1 MTSAP
6 LTSPCRPVR
15 APTSPL
21 CATASPPRKKAPERG
36 GVDTAIVP
44 ADLRQADR
52 KLLIMDVDSTLIQQE
67 VIELLAAYAGK
78 RDEVA
83 AVTEAAMR
91 GELDFAQSLHARVAV
106 LAGLP
111 AAVVDS
117 VRAEVKLSEGAAE
130 LVAAFKAAG
139 HVVAVVSGGFN
150 QILRPI
156 AEDLGLD
163 YWIANELEIVDGALT
178 GKVLGD
184 VIDRAAKEKYLRE
197 WAAAEGIAMEH
208 TIAVG
213 DGANDLD
220 MLGAA
225 GIGVAFNAK
234 PAVRAV
240 ADAADQHAAPGRR
253 AAHRRSLSRH
263 PPRTQPAGR
272 SAGRRRVLACGEYR
286 SPGIPDQD
294 GARPFRVLLP
304 QDAAAEAF
312 CVHGRPVPVRD
323 SERHVPPRPLP
334 GARGA
339 SHATASSKPRGTA
352 SPDWRTLMLGSTVAS
367 RWSP

>member
-1 MTSAP
+1 MSSNLTAVSYGVNLSLSELENLRTVLSGSGASFTSESRSGDERFGVYTIGLAVDGATVADLPGLRRRVADAAAP
-6 LTSPCRPVR
+6 
-15 APTSPL
+15 
-21 CATASPPRKKAPERG
+21 G
-36 GVDTAIVP
+36 MDTAIV
-44 ADLRQADR
+44 ADALREASR

-67 VIELLAAYAGK
+67 VIELLAAHAGK
-78 RDEVA
+78 REEVA

-111 AAVVDS
+111 AAVVDA
-117 VRAEVKLSEGAAE
+117 VRAEVRLSEGAAE

-139 HVVAVVSGGFN
+139 HAVAVVSGGFN

-156 AEDLGLD
+156 AEELGLD
-163 YWIANELEIVDGALT
+163 YWIANELEIVDGFLT

-197 WAAAEGIAMEH
+197 WAAAEGIDMEH

-240 ADAADQHAAPGRR
+240 ADAAINMPYLDAV
-253 AAHRRSLSRH
+253 RH
-263 PPRTQPAGR
+263 IAG
-272 SAGRRRVLACGEYR
+272 V
-286 SPGIPDQD
+286 
-294 GARPFRVLLP
+294 
-304 QDAAAEAF
+304 
-312 CVHGRPVPVRD
+312 
-323 SERHVPPRPLP
+323 
-334 GARGA
+334 
-339 SHATASSKPRGTA
+339 
-352 SPDWRTLMLGSTVAS
+352 
-367 RWSP
+367 

>member
-1 MTSAP
+1 MTSNLAAVSYGVNLSP
-6 LTSPCRPVR
+6 ESLDSVRKVLADAGAEVSSESQSGDDRYGVHTAGLAVDAGTSNHLAAIRQRVSE
-15 APTSPL
+15 A
-21 CATASPPRKKAPERG
+21 ASA

-44 ADLRQADR
+44 EALRQAPR

-117 VRAEVKLSEGAAE
+117 VREEVRLSLGAAE

-178 GKVLGD
+178 GKVLGA

-197 WAAAEGIAMEH
+197 WAAAEGISLEH

-240 ADAADQHAAPGRR
+240 ADAAINMPYLDAV
-253 AAHRRSLSRH
+253 RH
-263 PPRTQPAGR
+263 IAN
-272 SAGRRRVLACGEYR
+272 V
-286 SPGIPDQD
+286 
-294 GARPFRVLLP
+294 
-304 QDAAAEAF
+304 
-312 CVHGRPVPVRD
+312 
-323 SERHVPPRPLP
+323 
-334 GARGA
+334 
-339 SHATASSKPRGTA
+339 
-352 SPDWRTLMLGSTVAS
+352 
-367 RWSP
+367 

>member
-1 MTSAP
+1 MTPNVTAVSYGP
-6 LTSPCRPVR
+6 KL
-15 APTSPL
+15 
-21 CATASPPRKKAPERG
+21 TASELDQLRTVLAGSGATFQSETRG
-36 GVDTAIVP
+36 GDSRFEVHTAELAVADGTDSGIAALRHAVAEAAQDGLDTAIVP
-44 ADLRQADR
+44 SGLRAAQR
-52 KLLIMDVDSTLIQQE
+52 KFLIMDVDSTLIQQE

-78 RDEVA
+78 REEVA

-111 AAVVDS
+111 AAVVES

-178 GKVLGD
+178 GKVLGA

-197 WAAAEGIAMEH
+197 WSAAEGIAMEH

-240 ADAADQHAAPGRR
+240 ADSAVNMPYLDAV
-253 AAHRRSLSRH
+253 RH
-263 PPRTQPAGR
+263 IAG
-272 SAGRRRVLACGEYR
+272 V
-286 SPGIPDQD
+286 
-294 GARPFRVLLP
+294 
-304 QDAAAEAF
+304 
-312 CVHGRPVPVRD
+312 
-323 SERHVPPRPLP
+323 
-334 GARGA
+334 
-339 SHATASSKPRGTA
+339 
-352 SPDWRTLMLGSTVAS
+352 
-367 RWSP
+367 

>member
-1 MTSAP
+1 MTSNLAAVSYGVN
-6 LTSPCRPVR
+6 LSPESLDGVR
-15 APTSPL
+15 KVLADAGAEVSAESQTGDERFAVHTADVDVRLDSPDAL
-21 CATASPPRKKAPERG
+21 SDLRRRVAGSAVTG
-36 GVDTAIVP
+36 TDTALVP
-44 ADLRQADR
+44 TGLRQAGR

-78 RDEVA
+78 REEVA

-117 VRAEVKLSEGAAE
+117 VREEVRLSLGAAE
-130 LVAAFKAAG
+130 LVAAFKKAG

-150 QILRPI
+150 QILGPI
-156 AEDLGLD
+156 AEELGLD
-163 YWIANELEIVDGALT
+163 FWIANELEIVDGALT
-178 GKVLGD
+178 GKVLGA
-184 VIDRAAKEKYLRE
+184 VIDRAAKEKYLRQ
-197 WAAAEGIAMEH
+197 WAAAEGIDLEH

-240 ADAADQHAAPGRR
+240 ADAAINMPFLDAV
-253 AAHRRSLSRH
+253 RH
-263 PPRTQPAGR
+263 IAN
-272 SAGRRRVLACGEYR
+272 V
-286 SPGIPDQD
+286 
-294 GARPFRVLLP
+294 
-304 QDAAAEAF
+304 
-312 CVHGRPVPVRD
+312 
-323 SERHVPPRPLP
+323 
-334 GARGA
+334 
-339 SHATASSKPRGTA
+339 
-352 SPDWRTLMLGSTVAS
+352 
-367 RWSP
+367 

>member
-1 MTSAP
+1 MTSNLAAVSYGVN
-6 LTSPCRPVR
+6 LSPESLEGVR
-15 APTSPL
+15 KVLADAGAEVSGESQSGDDRFSVYTADLQVQLGSPADL
-21 CATASPPRKKAPERG
+21 SALRRRVAEAAAAG
-36 GVDTAIVP
+36 ADTALVP
-44 ADLRQADR
+44 TDLRQAER

-78 RDEVA
+78 REEVA

-111 AAVVDS
+111 ADVVNS
-117 VRAEVKLSEGAAE
+117 VREEVRLSLGAAE

-150 QILRPI
+150 QILGPI
-156 AEDLGLD
+156 AEQLGLD

-184 VIDRAAKEKYLRE
+184 VIDRAAKEKYLRQ
-197 WAAAEGIAMEH
+197 WSAAEGIDLAH

-240 ADAADQHAAPGRR
+240 ADAAIN
-253 AAHRRSLSRH
+253 
-263 PPRTQPAGR
+263 
-272 SAGRRRVLACGEYR
+272 
-286 SPGIPDQD
+286 IPY
-294 GARPFRVLLP
+294 L
-304 QDAAAEAF
+304 DA
-312 CVHGRPVPVRD
+312 VRNIAN
-323 SERHVPPRPLP
+323 V
-334 GARGA
+334 
-339 SHATASSKPRGTA
+339 
-352 SPDWRTLMLGSTVAS
+352 
-367 RWSP
+367 

>member
-1 MTSAP
+1 MTSNVTAVSYGLKLIP
-6 LTSPCRPVR
+6 AELDQLRSFLSGHGAAVQSETRSSDGRFDVHTADLALPDASGAGLTALRHAVAQHPQD
-15 APTSPL
+15 
-21 CATASPPRKKAPERG
+21 

-44 ADLRQADR
+44 AGLRSAAR
-52 KLLIMDVDSTLIQQE
+52 KFLIMDVDSTLIQQE

-78 RDEVA
+78 REEVA

-111 AAVVDS
+111 ADVVDS
-117 VRAEVKLSEGAAE
+117 VQAEVKLSEGAAE

-150 QILRPI
+150 QILKPI
-156 AEDLGLD
+156 AESLGLH

-178 GKVLGD
+178 GKVLGA
-184 VIDRAAKEKYLRE
+184 VVDRAAKEKYLRE
-197 WAAAEGIAMEH
+197 WAAAEGIPLEH

-220 MLGAA
+220 MLSAA

-240 ADAADQHAAPGRR
+240 ADSAINMPYLDAV
-253 AAHRRSLSRH
+253 RH
-263 PPRTQPAGR
+263 IAG
-272 SAGRRRVLACGEYR
+272 V
-286 SPGIPDQD
+286 
-294 GARPFRVLLP
+294 
-304 QDAAAEAF
+304 
-312 CVHGRPVPVRD
+312 
-323 SERHVPPRPLP
+323 
-334 GARGA
+334 
-339 SHATASSKPRGTA
+339 
-352 SPDWRTLMLGSTVAS
+352 
-367 RWSP
+367 

>member
-1 MTSAP
+1 MTSNVTAVSYGLNVSP
-6 LTSPCRPVR
+6 TGLDQLRSILAAQGAAVLSETSSGDGRYQVHVAELELPD
-15 APTSPL
+15 
-21 CATASPPRKKAPERG
+21 ATAAGLAALRHAVAESPVTG
-36 GVDTAIVP
+36 LDTALVP
-44 ADLRQADR
+44 AGLRLAER

-78 RDEVA
+78 REEVA

-117 VRAEVKLSEGAAE
+117 VRNEVKLSLGAAE

-150 QILRPI
+150 QILEPI
-156 AEDLGLD
+156 AAELGLD
-163 YWIANELEIVDGALT
+163 YWQANELEIVDGELT
-178 GKVLGD
+178 GKVLGA
-184 VIDRAAKEKYLRE
+184 VVDRAAKEKFLRE
-197 WAAAEGIAMEH
+197 WSAAEGIALEH
-208 TIAVG
+208 TVAVG

-240 ADAADQHAAPGRR
+240 ADAAVNMPY
-253 AAHRRSLSRH
+253 L
-263 PPRTQPAGR
+263 
-272 SAGRRRVLACGEYR
+272 
-286 SPGIPDQD
+286 
-294 GARPFRVLLP
+294 
-304 QDAAAEAF
+304 DA
-312 CVHGRPVPVRD
+312 V
-323 SERHVPPRPLP
+323 RHVA
-334 GARGA
+334 G
-339 SHATASSKPRGTA
+339 
-352 SPDWRTLMLGSTVAS
+352 V
-367 RWSP
+367 

>member
-1 MTSAP
+1 MSSNVTAVSYGLKLSLPDIQRLRSLLTSAG
-6 LTSPCRPVR
+6 LSVGAETR
-15 APTSPL
+15 AGNARFEVYAADCGLDGSVNGSQDGSLEAGIPDAGNADAAI
-21 CATASPPRKKAPERG
+21 ATDRLAGPRRTLAASG
-36 GVDTAIVP
+36 IDGVDTALVP
-44 ADLRQADR
+44 AALRNAPR
-52 KLLIMDVDSTLIQQE
+52 KFLIMDVDSTLIQQE

-78 RDEVA
+78 REEVT

-111 AAVVDS
+111 ADVVES
-117 VRAEVKLSEGAAE
+117 VRAEVRLTEGAAE
-130 LVAAFKAAG
+130 LVAAFRAAG
-139 HVVAVVSGGFN
+139 HAVAVVSGGFN

-197 WAAAEGIAMEH
+197 WAAAEGIPMEH

-225 GIGVAFNAK
+225 GIGIAFNAK
-234 PAVRAV
+234 PAVRAA
-240 ADAADQHAAPGRR
+240 ADAAI
-253 AAHRRSLSRH
+253 SLPYLDAVRYI
-263 PPRTQPAGR
+263 AG
-272 SAGRRRVLACGEYR
+272 V
-286 SPGIPDQD
+286 
-294 GARPFRVLLP
+294 
-304 QDAAAEAF
+304 
-312 CVHGRPVPVRD
+312 
-323 SERHVPPRPLP
+323 
-334 GARGA
+334 
-339 SHATASSKPRGTA
+339 
-352 SPDWRTLMLGSTVAS
+352 
-367 RWSP
+367 

>member
-1 MTSAP
+1 MACAAALQLWQTATAIQPPTTDNETNSGSASALTKITGMTSNVTAVSYG
-6 LTSPCRPVR
+6 LKLSSDSLEQLRSALVE
-15 APTSPL
+15 SG
-21 CATASPPRKKAPERG
+21 ATLAGESTAGDGRYQVHTIDFLVERG
-36 GVDTAIVP
+36 MASDIADLRGSIAGSSAPGMDTAIVP
-44 ADLRQADR
+44 ASLRDAPR
-52 KLLIMDVDSTLIQQE
+52 KFLIMDVDSTLIQQE

-78 RDEVA
+78 REEVA

-139 HVVAVVSGGFN
+139 HSVAVVSGGFN
-150 QILRPI
+150 QILQPI
-156 AEDLGLD
+156 AEELGLD
-163 YWIANELEIVDGALT
+163 HWIANELEIVDGALT
-178 GKVLGD
+178 GKVLGA

-197 WAAAEGIAMEH
+197 WAAADGVAMEN

-240 ADAADQHAAPGRR
+240 ADSAINMPYLDAVRHIAA
-253 AAHRRSLSRH
+253 
-263 PPRTQPAGR
+263 
-272 SAGRRRVLACGEYR
+272 V
-286 SPGIPDQD
+286 
-294 GARPFRVLLP
+294 
-304 QDAAAEAF
+304 
-312 CVHGRPVPVRD
+312 
-323 SERHVPPRPLP
+323 
-334 GARGA
+334 
-339 SHATASSKPRGTA
+339 
-352 SPDWRTLMLGSTVAS
+352 
-367 RWSP
+367 

>member
-1 MTSAP
+1 MTSNVTAVSYGLKMTP
-6 LTSPCRPVR
+6 PELARLRSVLAAGGAGLQSVTR
-15 APTSPL
+15 AGDDRYSVQVAEL
-21 CATASPPRKKAPERG
+21 EVADSTASGLAALRRAVAGAGFEG
-36 GVDTAIVP
+36 FDTALVP
-44 ADLRQADR
+44 AGLRSAPQ

-78 RDEVA
+78 REEVA

-111 AAVVDS
+111 ADVVHS
-117 VRAEVKLSEGAAE
+117 VRDEVKLSLGAAD

-150 QILRPI
+150 QILEPI
-156 AEDLGLD
+156 AADLGLD
-163 YWIANELEIVDGALT
+163 YWQANELEIVDGALT
-178 GKVLGD
+178 GKVLGA
-184 VIDRAAKEKYLRE
+184 VVDRAAKEKYLRE
-197 WAAAEGIAMEH
+197 WAAAKGIPLEH

-240 ADAADQHAAPGRR
+240 ADAALNIPYLDAVRYI
-253 AAHRRSLSRH
+253 
-263 PPRTQPAGR
+263 AG
-272 SAGRRRVLACGEYR
+272 V
-286 SPGIPDQD
+286 
-294 GARPFRVLLP
+294 
-304 QDAAAEAF
+304 
-312 CVHGRPVPVRD
+312 
-323 SERHVPPRPLP
+323 
-334 GARGA
+334 
-339 SHATASSKPRGTA
+339 
-352 SPDWRTLMLGSTVAS
+352 
-367 RWSP
+367 

>member
-1 MTSAP
+1 MSSNVTAVSYGVNLSPVELENLRKVLSSAGAS
-6 LTSPCRPVR
+6 LTSEARSGDDRFSVYTVGL
-15 APTSPL
+15 AVENGLSDDLTPL
-21 CATASPPRKKAPERG
+21 RRLLADAAG
-36 GVDTAIVP
+36 AGMDTALVP
-44 ADLRQADR
+44 ESLRQAPR

-78 RDEVA
+78 REEVA

-111 AAVVDS
+111 ADVVDS
-117 VRAEVKLSEGAAE
+117 VRAEVRLSEGAAE

-139 HVVAVVSGGFN
+139 HAVAVVSGGFN

-156 AEDLGLD
+156 AEELGLD

-178 GKVLGD
+178 GRVLGE
-184 VIDRAAKEKYLRE
+184 VIDRAAKEKYLRQ
-197 WAAAEGIAMEH
+197 WSAAEGIGLEH

-240 ADAADQHAAPGRR
+240 ADAAINMPYLDAV
-253 AAHRRSLSRH
+253 RH
-263 PPRTQPAGR
+263 IAG
-272 SAGRRRVLACGEYR
+272 V
-286 SPGIPDQD
+286 
-294 GARPFRVLLP
+294 
-304 QDAAAEAF
+304 
-312 CVHGRPVPVRD
+312 
-323 SERHVPPRPLP
+323 
-334 GARGA
+334 
-339 SHATASSKPRGTA
+339 
-352 SPDWRTLMLGSTVAS
+352 
-367 RWSP
+367 

>member
-1 MTSAP
+1 MNSGRTPPLAKIAAMTPNVTAVSYGP
-6 LTSPCRPVR
+6 KL
-15 APTSPL
+15 
-21 CATASPPRKKAPERG
+21 TASELDQLRSVLAGSGATFQSESRAG
-36 GVDTAIVP
+36 DSRFEVHTAELVVADSTESGIAALRHAVAEAAQAGLDTAIVP
-44 ADLRQADR
+44 AGLRAAQR
-52 KLLIMDVDSTLIQQE
+52 KFLIMDVDSTLIQQE

-78 RDEVA
+78 REEVA

-156 AEDLGLD
+156 AQDLGLD

-178 GKVLGD
+178 GKVLGA

-240 ADAADQHAAPGRR
+240 ADSAVNMPYLDAV
-253 AAHRRSLSRH
+253 RH
-263 PPRTQPAGR
+263 IAG
-272 SAGRRRVLACGEYR
+272 V
-286 SPGIPDQD
+286 
-294 GARPFRVLLP
+294 
-304 QDAAAEAF
+304 
-312 CVHGRPVPVRD
+312 
-323 SERHVPPRPLP
+323 
-334 GARGA
+334 
-339 SHATASSKPRGTA
+339 
-352 SPDWRTLMLGSTVAS
+352 
-367 RWSP
+367 

>member
-1 MTSAP
+1 MSPNVTAVSYGPKLSPSEIQQLRGVLSAAGVTLGSETRTGDSRFEVYTADCGLASGTAAA
-6 LTSPCRPVR
+6 LTELRQAAAGAV
-15 APTSPL
+15 
-21 CATASPPRKKAPERG
+21 E

-44 ADLRQADR
+44 AALRSAPR
-52 KLLIMDVDSTLIQQE
+52 KFLIMDVDSTLIQQE
-67 VIELLAAYAGK
+67 VIELLAAHAGK
-78 RDEVA
+78 REEVT

-111 AAVVDS
+111 AAVVDA
-117 VRAEVKLSEGAAE
+117 VRAEVKLSDGAAE

-150 QILRPI
+150 QILQPI
-156 AEDLGLD
+156 AEGLGLD

-178 GKVLGD
+178 GRVLGD

-197 WAAAEGIAMEH
+197 WAAAEGVPLEH

-234 PAVRAV
+234 PAVRVA
-240 ADAADQHAAPGRR
+240 ADAVVNMPYLDAV
-253 AAHRRSLSRH
+253 RH
-263 PPRTQPAGR
+263 IAG
-272 SAGRRRVLACGEYR
+272 V
-286 SPGIPDQD
+286 
-294 GARPFRVLLP
+294 
-304 QDAAAEAF
+304 
-312 CVHGRPVPVRD
+312 
-323 SERHVPPRPLP
+323 
-334 GARGA
+334 
-339 SHATASSKPRGTA
+339 
-352 SPDWRTLMLGSTVAS
+352 
-367 RWSP
+367 

>member
-1 MTSAP
+1 MTSN
-6 LTSPCRPVR
+6 
-15 APTSPL
+15 
-21 CATASPPRKKAPERG
+21 ATAVSYGPKLTASGLDKLRSVLTGSGAALESESSG
-36 GVDTAIVP
+36 GDNRFEVHIAELAIADGTDAGISALRRAVAGAVQEGLDTAIVP
-44 ADLRQADR
+44 AGLRGAQR

-78 RDEVA
+78 REEVA

-163 YWIANELEIVDGALT
+163 YWLANELEIVDDALT
-178 GKVLGD
+178 GKVLGA

-240 ADAADQHAAPGRR
+240 ADSAINMPYLDAV
-253 AAHRRSLSRH
+253 RH
-263 PPRTQPAGR
+263 IAG
-272 SAGRRRVLACGEYR
+272 V
-286 SPGIPDQD
+286 
-294 GARPFRVLLP
+294 
-304 QDAAAEAF
+304 
-312 CVHGRPVPVRD
+312 
-323 SERHVPPRPLP
+323 
-334 GARGA
+334 
-339 SHATASSKPRGTA
+339 
-352 SPDWRTLMLGSTVAS
+352 
-367 RWSP
+367 

>member
-1 MTSAP
+1 MTLNVTAVSCGLKLSHPEVQHLRAA
-6 LTSPCRPVR
+6 LTAAGVTLDAGTRTGDSRFEVY
-15 APTSPL
+15 
-21 CATASPPRKKAPERG
+21 TAHGSLETGPADVDGETALAGLRREVADNG
-36 GVDTAIVP
+36 VDGVDTAIVP
-44 ADLRQADR
+44 GALRNAPR
-52 KLLIMDVDSTLIQQE
+52 KFLIMDVDSTLIQQE

-78 RDEVA
+78 REEVT

-111 AAVVDS
+111 ADVVVS
-117 VRAEVKLSEGAAE
+117 VRAEVTLSLGAAE
-130 LVAAFKAAG
+130 LVAAFRSAG
-139 HVVAVVSGGFN
+139 HAVAVVSGGFN

-156 AEDLGLD
+156 AEGLGLD

-197 WAAAEGIAMEH
+197 WAAKEGIPMEH

-225 GIGVAFNAK
+225 GIGIAFNAK

-240 ADAADQHAAPGRR
+240 ADAAVNLPYLDAV
-253 AAHRRSLSRH
+253 RH
-263 PPRTQPAGR
+263 IAG
-272 SAGRRRVLACGEYR
+272 V
-286 SPGIPDQD
+286 
-294 GARPFRVLLP
+294 
-304 QDAAAEAF
+304 
-312 CVHGRPVPVRD
+312 
-323 SERHVPPRPLP
+323 
-334 GARGA
+334 
-339 SHATASSKPRGTA
+339 
-352 SPDWRTLMLGSTVAS
+352 
-367 RWSP
+367 

>member
-1 MTSAP
+1 MTSN
-6 LTSPCRPVR
+6 
-15 APTSPL
+15 
-21 CATASPPRKKAPERG
+21 ATAVSYGPKLTASGLDKLRSVLTGSGAALESESSG
-36 GVDTAIVP
+36 GDNRFEVHTAELAIADGTDAGISALRRAVAGAVQEGLDTAIVP
-44 ADLRQADR
+44 AGLRGAQR

-78 RDEVA
+78 REEVA

-117 VRAEVKLSEGAAE
+117 VRAEVRLSEGAAE

-163 YWIANELEIVDGALT
+163 YWLANELEIVDDALT
-178 GKVLGD
+178 GKVLGA

-240 ADAADQHAAPGRR
+240 ADSAINMPYLDAV
-253 AAHRRSLSRH
+253 RH
-263 PPRTQPAGR
+263 IAG
-272 SAGRRRVLACGEYR
+272 V
-286 SPGIPDQD
+286 
-294 GARPFRVLLP
+294 
-304 QDAAAEAF
+304 
-312 CVHGRPVPVRD
+312 
-323 SERHVPPRPLP
+323 
-334 GARGA
+334 
-339 SHATASSKPRGTA
+339 
-352 SPDWRTLMLGSTVAS
+352 
-367 RWSP
+367 

>member
-1 MTSAP
+1 MSSNVTAVSYGVHLSLPEVEQLRRSLSGAGLSVGAESTSGDGRFAVYSADCTLP
-6 LTSPCRPVR
+6 GALTEAGLAGLRRSV
-15 APTSPL
+15 A
-21 CATASPPRKKAPERG
+21 AA
-36 GVDTAIVP
+36 GVEGVETAIVP
-44 ADLRQADR
+44 AALRQAAR
-52 KLLIMDVDSTLIQQE
+52 KFLIMDVDSTLIRQE

-78 RDEVA
+78 REEVT

-111 AAVVDS
+111 ADVVDS
-117 VRAEVKLSEGAAE
+117 VRAEVTLSDGAAE

-139 HVVAVVSGGFN
+139 HAVAVVSGGFN

-156 AEDLGLD
+156 AEGLGLD

-178 GKVLGD
+178 GRVLGD
-184 VIDRAAKEKYLRE
+184 VVDRAAKEKYLRE
-197 WAAAEGIAMEH
+197 WAAAEGIPMEH

-240 ADAADQHAAPGRR
+240 ADAAVNMPYLDAV
-253 AAHRRSLSRH
+253 RH
-263 PPRTQPAGR
+263 IAG
-272 SAGRRRVLACGEYR
+272 V
-286 SPGIPDQD
+286 
-294 GARPFRVLLP
+294 
-304 QDAAAEAF
+304 
-312 CVHGRPVPVRD
+312 
-323 SERHVPPRPLP
+323 
-334 GARGA
+334 
-339 SHATASSKPRGTA
+339 
-352 SPDWRTLMLGSTVAS
+352 
-367 RWSP
+367 

>member
-1 MTSAP
+1 MTSNVTAVSYGP
-6 LTSPCRPVR
+6 QLTPPALAQLRSVLAAGGAVLQSENSAGDERYQVHV
-15 APTSPL
+15 AELEVADS
-21 CATASPPRKKAPERG
+21 TASGLAALRRG
-36 GVDTAIVP
+36 VADTALTEFDTALVP
-44 ADLRQADR
+44 AALRSAPR

-78 RDEVA
+78 REEVA

-111 AAVVDS
+111 AAVVHS
-117 VRAEVKLSEGAAE
+117 VREEVKLSLGAAD

-150 QILRPI
+150 QILAPI
-156 AEDLGLD
+156 AADLRLD
-163 YWIANELEIVDGALT
+163 YWQANELEIVDGALT
-178 GKVLGD
+178 GKVLGA
-184 VIDRAAKEKYLRE
+184 VVDRAAKEKYLRE
-197 WAAAEGIAMEH
+197 WAAAEGIPLEH

-240 ADAADQHAAPGRR
+240 ADAAVNMPYLDAV
-253 AAHRRSLSRH
+253 RH
-263 PPRTQPAGR
+263 IAG
-272 SAGRRRVLACGEYR
+272 V
-286 SPGIPDQD
+286 
-294 GARPFRVLLP
+294 
-304 QDAAAEAF
+304 
-312 CVHGRPVPVRD
+312 
-323 SERHVPPRPLP
+323 
-334 GARGA
+334 
-339 SHATASSKPRGTA
+339 
-352 SPDWRTLMLGSTVAS
+352 
-367 RWSP
+367 

>member
-1 MTSAP
+1 VEDGEGTAWRGCETNSGCALALTKITAMTSNVTAVSYGVNLSNESLEQLRSVLVDSGAE
-6 LTSPCRPVR
+6 LTAEWSGGDGRYEVHTMELTVEQGTVSDL
-15 APTSPL
+15 AQL
-21 CATASPPRKKAPERG
+21 RG
-36 GVDTAIVP
+36 SIAGSSIQSMDTAIVP
-44 ADLRQADR
+44 ASLRTAPR
-52 KLLIMDVDSTLIQQE
+52 KFLIMDVDSTLIQQE

-78 RDEVA
+78 REEVA

-150 QILRPI
+150 QILEPI
-156 AEDLGLD
+156 AEELGLD
-163 YWIANELEIVDGALT
+163 HWIANELEIVDGALT
-178 GKVLGD
+178 GKVLGA

-197 WAAAEGIAMEH
+197 WAAADGVAMEN

-225 GIGVAFNAK
+225 GIGIAFNAK

-240 ADAADQHAAPGRR
+240 ADSAVNMPYLDAV
-253 AAHRRSLSRH
+253 RH
-263 PPRTQPAGR
+263 IAG
-272 SAGRRRVLACGEYR
+272 V
-286 SPGIPDQD
+286 
-294 GARPFRVLLP
+294 
-304 QDAAAEAF
+304 
-312 CVHGRPVPVRD
+312 
-323 SERHVPPRPLP
+323 
-334 GARGA
+334 
-339 SHATASSKPRGTA
+339 
-352 SPDWRTLMLGSTVAS
+352 
-367 RWSP
+367 